1 MTNYNRKKAPFVIT
15 CKDCSIKFDTFSNRA
30 KYCKECR
37 GSHEFRK
44 NMIIPRWRL
53 SKLLAAAKNRSRV
66 KEVDFNLDVDYLCEL
81 WDENCGKCKLTGQ
94 EFDLHSWGLPGQ
106 VNPRAP
112 SIDRIIPHIG
122 YIKGNVRLITY
133 HMNISLSDF
142 GEKEFNVLI
151 ESYLRTTTV
160 GVA

>member
-1 MTNYNRKKAPFVIT
+1 MTNYNRKK
-15 CKDCSIKFDTFSNRA
+15 
-30 KYCKECR
+30 
-37 GSHEFRK
+37 
-44 NMIIPRWRL
+44 
-53 SKLLAAAKNRSRV
+53 
-66 KEVDFNLDVDYLCEL
+66 
-81 WDENCGKCKLTGQ
+81 
-94 EFDLHSWGLPGQ
+94 
-106 VNPRAP
+106 AP